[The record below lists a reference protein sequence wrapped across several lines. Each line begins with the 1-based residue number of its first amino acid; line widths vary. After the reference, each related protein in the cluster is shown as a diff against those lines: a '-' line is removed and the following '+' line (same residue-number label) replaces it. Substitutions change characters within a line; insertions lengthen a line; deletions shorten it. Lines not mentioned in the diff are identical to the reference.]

1 MPDSPLERPNPYLL
15 DRVMSLADE
24 AEVYANED
32 IYTESGMKLLAQGH
46 KLTRALQEKLA
57 LHKLQRPLVQT
68 LGVQGGVTREAIS
81 LLAQTLIE
89 EQPMLEPICERGG
102 MHALAESLKF
112 VPLDQVSLLMLTLA
126 HRSAGE
132 AMRHAVLVTMVA
144 LGVARRLASP
154 AADLPVIAAAGL
166 LHDIG
171 ELYVDPNVLEGGHVV
186 SPDEWRSLALHP
198 MIGQRLIRDTTTL
211 GEQMARMVAEH
222 HERFD
227 GSGYPRGLSG
237 PSISRAGQLLAVAE
251 MTVGLL
257 HKALEAPIRLD
268 LALKVISSGHS
279 SEITGVL
286 REVLA
291 NEPTLQGIPLYT
303 VPNVLAALNRF
314 IMSMEAIQAAL
325 SQAEVDA
332 DNINSRELVTDA
344 EARFYAVQRAF
355 LRTGMGSVP
364 VYEITSALFG
374 AESDDLIEAMG
385 IVEELNWRL
394 RDLARFVSLRT
405 GLLLPTERNGLDTL
419 LRALADPLHHGS

>member
-1 MPDSPLERPNPYLL
+1 
-15 DRVMSLADE
+15 MSLADE
-24 AEVYANED
+24 TEVYANED
-32 IYTESGMKLLAQGH
+32 IYTESGVKLLAQGH
-46 KLTRALQEKLA
+46 KLTRELQEKLGR
-57 LHKLQRPLVQT
+57 HKLQRPLVQS
-68 LGVQGGVTREAIS
+68 LGVEGGVTREAIA

-89 EQPMLEPICERGG
+89 DQPLLEPICERGG
-102 MHALAESLKF
+102 MQALAAGLKE
-112 VPLDQVSLLMLTLA
+112 VPLDQVSMLLLTLA

-132 AMRHAVLVTMVA
+132 AMRHAVLVTLVA
-144 LGVARRLASP
+144 TGLARRLATP

-171 ELYVDPNVLEGGHVV
+171 ELYVDPNVLEGSHMV

-198 MIGQRLIRDTTTL
+198 LIGQRLIRETTTL
-211 GEQMARMVAEH
+211 GDKVARMVAEH
-222 HERFD
+222 HERYD
-227 GSGYPRGLSG
+227 GSGYPKGLSG
-237 PSISRAGQLLAVAE
+237 PSISRAGQLLAVSE

-279 SEITGVL
+279 SELMNAL
-286 REVLA
+286 RDALSS
-291 NEPTLQGIPLYT
+291 EPALQGIPLYS

-314 IMSMEAIQAAL
+314 IMSMEAIQIAL
-325 SQAEVDA
+325 SRAEVDA

-374 AESDDLIEAMG
+374 AESDELIEAMG

-419 LRALADPLHHGS
+419 LQALADPLHHSS